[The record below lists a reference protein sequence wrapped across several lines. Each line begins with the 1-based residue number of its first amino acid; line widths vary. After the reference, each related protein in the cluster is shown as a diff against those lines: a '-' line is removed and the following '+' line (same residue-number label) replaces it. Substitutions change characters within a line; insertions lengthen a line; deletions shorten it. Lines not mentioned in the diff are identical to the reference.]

1 VRDFQP
7 RCNRFSCMQTMH
19 FPQGCHRK
27 AKHPGMT
34 GVFLIITLPLRG
46 YFLRGTFGT
55 ALEGLRGAVFSATA
69 ALGSSLFAEASGSG
83 LPDLEGPLPPDGL
96 RVVFAV
102 AACSALLEL
111 AEQQLVGER
120 LLDVFLDH
128 PAQRPGTHLLVIAL
142 VGKPGDGVFGQV
154 EGDVALIELGLKL
167 HDELLHHHAHHLPA
181 AGWPNGM
188 MASRR
193 LRNSGVNSR
202 LIASESSPSR
212 FDEPKPMAALAMSD
226 APALVVMI
234 RITLRKSI
242 DLPLWSVSLP

>member
-1 VRDFQP
+1 
-7 RCNRFSCMQTMH
+7 MQTMH

-102 AACSALLEL
+102 AAFVLAFALAGARFLAGAFSLFGVTGISAE
-111 AEQQLVGER
+111 
-120 LLDVFLDH
+120 
-128 PAQRPGTHLLVIAL
+128 
-142 VGKPGDGVFGQV
+142 
-154 EGDVALIELGLKL
+154 
-167 HDELLHHHAHHLPA
+167 
-181 AGWPNGM
+181 
-188 MASRR
+188 
-193 LRNSGVNSR
+193 
-202 LIASESSPSR
+202 IASCHCPLPNS
-212 FDEPKPMAALAMSD
+212 LA
-226 APALVVMI
+226 
-234 RITLRKSI
+234 
-242 DLPLWSVSLP
+242 